1 MSVIIYI
8 KRVYVEHRHLTDIYT
23 IVSIIL
29 FFFFFFSFLRCTMYF
44 LYENE
49 PLILRQQRN
58 RLDSTFLCSRRIDIE
73 PTLRSSS
80 SLPLPPF
87 FTIVLAHSSKKFIK
101 FVVRYRAEDIDAWFN
116 PFTIFNNGINGAKVD
131 YIDL

>member
-73 PTLRSSS
+73 STLFVLPP

-101 FVVRYRAEDIDAWFN
+101 FVAISCGRYRRVIQSLYNFQ
-116 PFTIFNNGINGAKVD
+116 
-131 YIDL
+131 